1 MKLPFLDTHSLS
13 GYLPYE
19 AYQDHLFYNRSTLG
33 FGFEGLP
40 IMGFD
45 ENAHRQMTGMFQY
58 LLPEGS
64 NIQYLLFADP
74 FIGDTLKR
82 FGDKTGS
89 TTLKDPKIMEKVTA
103 YRVQHF
109 KNLADYT
116 HHDKHQKPARQF
128 RLILSVTLP
137 INHNQD
143 FNRQKERALD
153 LREQVETTLQQIGLS
168 MAPLKPEGVID
179 FYDQILL
186 SRLKDTDFC
195 SDRIVYDALSP
206 LRESMPTQNRKVQVQ
221 KEGLLIDAG
230 RALFRGYA
238 ITKYPTHWNQS
249 QMSSLI
255 GDSFSDLQQINTPFF
270 ISYGVHIPKQ
280 NDLALN
286 TTAKASHLER
296 QVNSPISKYLPKMR
310 EELSEYQFVANQL
323 ANGHRFVKTN
333 MTIGLIGHP
342 DHMSAHESKLVNLYR
357 GKGFEIK
364 RDDYLH
370 LQSLLTIMP
379 MSFGDDLLKE
389 LKGSQKLKT
398 TISSESANLL
408 PLQGEWYG
416 TETPGMLFQ
425 ARRGQVL
432 TWSPFDNNAGNY
444 NVSVVGRSGA
454 GKSVFMQELMTS
466 TLRQNGKVFV
476 LDVGRS
482 FQKTCL
488 LLGGQFVE
496 FTPKKPICVNPF
508 TQLKGLNAHDAE
520 DRLATLKPVLMSMV
534 APHEALSDLEVS
546 YLDQAMRAVFFENQ
560 DKTTF
565 TKIASFLLSHED
577 SRANDLGT
585 RLFPY
590 TKDGVYGKFFEGAST
605 VNFTDT
611 FVVVE
616 FEELKERKD
625 LQSVIIQMV
634 IVNMSNVMFL
644 GDRKTPFMMCFDEA
658 WDMLRGNQTGVFI
671 ETLARR
677 LRKYNG
683 SLVVGTQSVNDFYAT
698 PGALAAFENSDWLC
712 MLSQKPES
720 ISILK
725 EKKRVAMT
733 DAMERDI
740 RSVHTKAGAYAEV
753 MINGPHGYA
762 INRLVLDKFSQTLYS
777 TTPKIYNAVQELVT
791 AGFAMADAIEIV
803 AGLKEQKTPSKPQK
817 QSLGHDVP
825 MKESAADREEEGAQ
839 NQNQA
844 VAA

>member
-1 MKLPFLDTHSLS
+1 MNLGFLDTHSLS
-13 GYLPYE
+13 AYLPYE
-19 AYQDHLFYNRSTLG
+19 AYQDYIFYNRATIG

-45 ENAHRQMTGMFQY
+45 ENAHRQMTGIFQY

-64 NIQYLLFADP
+64 NIGYLLFADP
-74 FIGDTLKR
+74 FIGDILNR
-82 FGDKTGS
+82 FLDKTGS
-89 TTLKDPKIMEKVTA
+89 ITLKDPKIMEKVTQ
-103 YRVQHF
+103 YRVNHF
-109 KNLADYT
+109 KKMADYT
-116 HHDKHQKPARQF
+116 NNNKHQKPARQF

-137 INHNQD
+137 LSQNQD
-143 FNRQKERALD
+143 FNYQKEKALD
-153 LREQVETTLQQIGLS
+153 LREQVETTLYQVGIS
-168 MAPLKPEGVID
+168 MFPLTPAVLID
-179 FYDQILL
+179 FYDKILL
-186 SRLKDTDFC
+186 SRLKVADFQ
-195 SDRIVYDALSP
+195 SEPIVYDKLKP
-206 LRESMPTQNRKVQVQ
+206 LRDSMPTQNRKIQVQ
-221 KEGLLIDAG
+221 KEGLLIDDEK
-230 RALFRGYA
+230 ALFQGYS

-249 QMSSLI
+249 QMGSLI
-255 GDSFSDLQQINTPFF
+255 GDAFSDLQQINTPFF
-270 ISYGVHIPKQ
+270 IHYGVHIPKQ
-280 NDLALN
+280 NELTLN

-310 EELSEYQFVANQL
+310 EELSEYQFVARQL
-323 ANGHRFVKTN
+323 AEGHRFVKTN

-342 DHMSAHESKLVNLYR
+342 EHMSAHASKLINLYR

-389 LKGSQKLKT
+389 LRVSKKLKT

-416 TETPGMLFQ
+416 TATPGMLFQ
-425 ARRGQVL
+425 GRRGQVL

-444 NVSVVGRSGA
+444 NVSVVGRSGS

-488 LLGGQFVE
+488 LLGGQFIE
-496 FTPKKPICVNPF
+496 FTPKKPLCVNPF
-508 TQLKGLNAHDAE
+508 TQLKGLNAHDVE

-534 APHEALSDLEVS
+534 APYESLSDLEVS
-546 YLDQAMRAVFFENQ
+546 YLDQAMRTVFFENQ

-565 TKIASFLLSHED
+565 TKISSFLLSHED
-577 SRANDLGT
+577 HRANDLGT

-590 TKDGVYGKFFEGAST
+590 TKDGVYGKFFEGEAT

-677 LRKYNG
+677 FRKYNG
-683 SLVVGTQSVNDFYAT
+683 SLVVGTQSVNDFYTT

-725 EKKRVAMT
+725 EKKRVAMS
-733 DAMERDI
+733 DAMEKDI
-740 RSVHTKAGAYAEV
+740 RSVHTKAGEYAEV

-762 INRLVLDKFSQTLYS
+762 INRLVLDHFSETLYS
-777 TTPKIYNAVQELVT
+777 TTPKIYNAVQDLVKEGYT
-791 AGFAMADAIEIV
+791 MADAIEMV
-803 AGLKEQKTPSKPQK
+803 AGLKDIKTTPNPQI
-817 QSLGHDVP
+817 QSLGHNVRMREFAEDSTFD
-825 MKESAADREEEGAQ
+825 KTSSEAA
-839 NQNQA
+839 
-844 VAA
+844 

>member
-1 MKLPFLDTHSLS
+1 MKPRFLDTHSLS
-13 GYLPYE
+13 AYLPYE
-19 AYQDHLFYNRSTLG
+19 AYQDHLFYNRGTIG

-45 ENAHRQMTGMFQY
+45 ENSHRQMTGIFQY
-58 LLPEGS
+58 LLPEGA
-64 NIQYLLFADP
+64 NIHYILFADP
-74 FIGDTLKR
+74 FIGDILKR
-82 FGDKTGS
+82 FLDKTGS
-89 TTLKDPKIMEKVTA
+89 ETLKDPKIMEKVTQ

-109 KNLADYT
+109 KSLADYT
-116 HHDKHQKPARQF
+116 HHNKHQKPARQF

-137 INHNQD
+137 ILDKQD
-143 FNRQKERALD
+143 FNHQKEKALD
-153 LREQVETTLQQIGLS
+153 LREQVETTLQQVGIS
-168 MAPLKPEGVID
+168 MAPLRPEGLID
-179 FYDQILL
+179 FYDKILL

-195 SDRIVYDALSP
+195 SDRIVYDPLAP
-206 LRESMPTQNRKVQVQ
+206 LRDSMPTKNRKIQVQ
-221 KEGLLIDAG
+221 KEGLLIDDG
-230 RALFRGYA
+230 KALFQGYS
-238 ITKYPTHWNQS
+238 ITKYSMHWNQS
-249 QMSSLI
+249 QMGGLI
-255 GDSFSDLQQINTPFF
+255 GDAFSDLQQINTPFF
-270 ISYGVHIPKQ
+270 MHYGVHIPKQ
-280 NDLALN
+280 NELTLN

-310 EELSEYQFVANQL
+310 EELFEYQFVARQL
-323 ANGHRFVKTN
+323 AEGHRFVKTN

-342 DHMSAHESKLVNLYR
+342 EHMSAHASKLINLYR

-370 LQSLLTIMP
+370 LQSLMTISP

-389 LKGSQKLKT
+389 LKGSKKLKT

-416 TETPGMLFQ
+416 TATPGMLFQ
-425 ARRGQVL
+425 GRRGQVL

-496 FTPKKPICVNPF
+496 FTPKNPICVNPF

-534 APHEALSDLEVS
+534 APYESLSDLEVS
-546 YLDQAMRAVFFENQ
+546 YLDQAMRAVFFEEQ

-565 TKIASFLLSHED
+565 TKIAAFLLSHED

-725 EKKRVAMT
+725 EKKRVAMS
-733 DAMERDI
+733 DAMEKEI

-762 INRLVLDKFSQTLYS
+762 INRLVLDKFSETLYS
-777 TTPKIYNAVQELVT
+777 TTPKVYNAVQELVT
-791 AGFAMADAIEIV
+791 EGYPMADAIEIV
-803 AGLKEQKTPSKPQK
+803 AGLKEIKTTQNPEIH
-817 QSLGHDVP
+817 SLGHDVS
-825 MKESAADREEEGAQ
+825 MRESGEDGAFDKTNREAA
-839 NQNQA
+839 
-844 VAA
+844 